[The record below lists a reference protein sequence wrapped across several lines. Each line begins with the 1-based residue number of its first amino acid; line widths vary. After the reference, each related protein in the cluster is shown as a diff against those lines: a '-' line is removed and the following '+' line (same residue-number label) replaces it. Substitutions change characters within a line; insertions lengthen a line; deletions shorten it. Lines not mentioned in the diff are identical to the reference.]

1 MITEPVSKPE
11 AICTEAPASWNTSYV
26 TQDGFVCRITLRG
39 ETGKDLLDKASV
51 ALSYLMEHGFQPE
64 RSQRRDTKLCP
75 IHQAEMKKFEKNG
88 KSWYSHKL
96 DDGSWCNGG
105 KQK

>member
-1 MITEPVSKPE
+1 MNTEPVSKTRSTFVPKLRQ
-11 AICTEAPASWNTSYV
+11 AWNTSYV

-64 RSQRRDTKLCP
+64 RSQRRGY
-75 IHQAEMKKFEKNG
+75 QAMSDPSSRDEEVREERQV
-88 KSWYSHKL
+88 L
-96 DDGSWCNGG
+96 V
-105 KQK
+105 QP